1 MQQEKYNIESGEEK
15 AWRELRA
22 ADPGRVEKNSGA
34 VYDASRD
41 AYRLEILGGLY
52 EASVGDKKITCISD
66 PGRKPEYFIN
76 LATPVYLVQAKPVGP
91 SGELVKE
98 LRGGEFFFR
107 GSHTLPLGAIA
118 ERYGNDKESFIKSAA
133 SVGGTPINMG
143 DAGFAF
149 RAYPRIGMAF
159 VLWLADDEFEARASL
174 LFDSLA
180 DRHMALDAVWAVA
193 LVACQ
198 RISSFTS

>member
-1 MQQEKYNIESGEEK
+1 MQQEKYNIESGEKK
-15 AWRELRA
+15 AWRELEA
-22 ADPGRVEKNSGA
+22 ADPAQVEKNSGA
-34 VYDASRD
+34 RYDSSRG
-41 AYRLEILGGLY
+41 AYRLEILGGVY
-52 EASVGDKKITCISD
+52 EASVGEKKITCISD
-66 PGRKPEYFIN
+66 PDRKPEYLIN

-98 LRGGEFFFR
+98 LKGGDFFFR
-107 GSHTLPLGAIA
+107 GSHILPLNSIA
-118 ERYGNDKESFIKSAA
+118 EKYGNDKELFIKSAA
-133 SVGGTPINMG
+133 SVGGTPVAIG
-143 DAGFAF
+143 DAGFSF

-159 VLWLADDEFEARASL
+159 ALWLTDDEFEARASL

-198 RISSFTS
+198 RVLSFTF

>member
-1 MQQEKYNIESGEEK
+1 MQQERYNIESGEEK
-15 AWRELRA
+15 AWRELKA
-22 ADPGRVEKNSGA
+22 ADPSQVEKNSGA
-34 VYDASRD
+34 EYDSSRG
-41 AYRLEILGGLY
+41 AYRLEILGGIY
-52 EASVGDKKITCISD
+52 EASVGEKKITCISD

-98 LRGGEFFFR
+98 LKGGEFFFR
-107 GSHTLPLGAIA
+107 GSHTLPLGPIA
-118 ERYGNDKESFIKSAA
+118 EKYGNDKELFIKSAA
-133 SVGGTPINMG
+133 SVGGTPIGMG
-143 DAGFAF
+143 DASFEF

-159 VLWLADDEFEARASL
+159 VLWLADEEFEARASL

-198 RISSFTS
+198 RLLSFTS